1 MHAQQE
7 VSFLVMGHAK
17 TDTGKKREIKR
28 NEKRPVRELQSPPR
42 GFMVVERAHGKV
54 NQESCS
60 PLLSTLNS
68 SFFFF
73 FSWSREAPYLPNLVG
88 LSNAHFLAFV
98 WLDKV
103 GRPRKSC
110 EGAEAWCCLARE
122 AAAGVR
128 TPVAWPSLHRERG
141 SRESRRRED
150 GVTKGK
156 SGYRPAPRLVPAAAP
171 WDSTPQTR

>member
-68 SFFFF
+68 VSFFF
-73 FSWSREAPYLPNLVG
+73 FSWFKRSSIPAKFGWSLKCSFFG
-88 LSNAHFLAFV
+88 L
-98 WLDKV
+98 
-103 GRPRKSC
+103 
-110 EGAEAWCCLARE
+110 CLAR
-122 AAAGVR
+122 
-128 TPVAWPSLHRERG
+128 
-141 SRESRRRED
+141 
-150 GVTKGK
+150 
-156 SGYRPAPRLVPAAAP
+156 
-171 WDSTPQTR
+171 

>member
-7 VSFLVMGHAK
+7 VSFLVMVHAK

-68 SFFFF
+68 VSFFFF
-73 FSWSREAPYLPNLVG
+73 LGQEKLHTCQIWLVSQM
-88 LSNAHFLAFV
+88 LIF
-98 WLDKV
+98 
-103 GRPRKSC
+103 
-110 EGAEAWCCLARE
+110 
-122 AAAGVR
+122 
-128 TPVAWPSLHRERG
+128 WPLFG
-141 SRESRRRED
+141 
-150 GVTKGK
+150 
-156 SGYRPAPRLVPAAAP
+156 
-171 WDSTPQTR
+171 